1 MKILCRENSTYDIIH
16 VSDLVLVTS
25 GTATLETALLNTP
38 MILVYRLSLLSYALG
53 RLLIRVPYI
62 GLVNLVAG
70 KKIVP
75 ELIQYQASPEKIASL
90 ALEILHDSKRQ
101 ESMRRELRKIR
112 EKLGDPGS
120 SARAAEVVVEMLGR
134 DDA

>member
-1 MKILCRENSTYDIIH
+1 
-16 VSDLVLVTS
+16 
-25 GTATLETALLNTP
+25 

-53 RLLIRVPYI
+53 RMLIQVPYI

-90 ALEILHDSKRQ
+90 AINILQDSNLR
-101 ESMRRELRKIR
+101 EAMRHELRKIR
-112 EKLGDPGS
+112 DKLGEPGS
-120 SARAAEVVVEMLGR
+120 SVRAAEVAVEMLGKSL
-134 DDA
+134 